1 MSEKV
6 VRGVFDSP
14 EEEYAR
20 KNGLRFVH
28 DKILVA
34 RTRSETPGGYEGRI
48 YYLCFKDSGQP
59 CFQRLTGPEERC
71 VRNWSPPK

>member
-48 YYLCFKDSGQP
+48 YYLCFKEGN
-59 CFQRLTGPEERC
+59 LYTGYFGRKLHGRR
-71 VRNWSPPK
+71 V